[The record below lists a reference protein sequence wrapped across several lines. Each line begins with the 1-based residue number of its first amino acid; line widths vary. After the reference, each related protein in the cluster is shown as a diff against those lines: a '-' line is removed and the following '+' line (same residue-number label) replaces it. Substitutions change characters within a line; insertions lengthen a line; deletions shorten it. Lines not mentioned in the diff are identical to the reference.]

1 MSAKTYRKHPG
12 INPLH
17 LLAGVLATGL
27 SVPALL
33 RQSVPFPTYVPGA
46 QTDGSFVVASGQVIT
61 PAGTYVNLGTTTRAK
76 AIALNPTGNN
86 TAAVLQM
93 GAPQVVTVFNT
104 KTGAVLQTFKPT
116 IGAGGSSTGITYTP
130 DGKYL
135 LFSQDGDYGPSYFA
149 VASVS
154 ASGMLTNFANVAVP
168 IAVDSTGKFTNVT
181 CFGVRSHEGTAGA
194 TSQGRQPFGN
204 HRQLQYSLR
213 LLRFALLR
221 SGAYLLSHG
230 HRGLVGCHD
239 RIRSAGQQRHAGQD
253 HTGRDASQECGDSR
267 G

>member
-1 MSAKTYRKHPG
+1 MSRNHSRTYLLR
-12 INPLH
+12 PLAG
-17 LLAGVLATGL
+17 LLAVGL
-27 SVPALL
+27 SVPALA
-33 RQSVPFPTYVPGA
+33 QSTEFPTYVPGA
-46 QTDGSFVVASGQVIT
+46 ADERQLHRRTANHR
-61 PAGTYVNLGTTTRAK
+61 PRRYRVNLGNTTRAK

-104 KTGAVLQTFKPT
+104 TTGAVLQTFKPT

-181 CFGVRSHEGTAGA
+181 CFGVDYTK
-194 TSQGRQPFGN
+194 
-204 HRQLQYSLR
+204 
-213 LLRFALLR
+213 
-221 SGAYLLSHG
+221 
-230 HRGLVGCHD
+230 V
-239 RIRSAGQQRHAGQD
+239 QQRLQPEASVLREPQAASIFPAATPFRSSPIRRLPPIPWASRSRRMPRP
-253 HTGRDASQECGDSR
+253 HT
-267 G
+267 

>member
-1 MSAKTYRKHPG
+1 MSGNNPW
-12 INPLH
+12 INRMFVG
-17 LLAGVLATGL
+17 LLGAGL
-27 SVPALL
+27 SVPALA
-33 RQSVPFPTYVPGA
+33 QSTEFPTYVPGA
-46 QTDGSFVVASGQVIT
+46 QTNGSYIVASGQVIT

-76 AIALNPTGNN
+76 AIALNPTSNN

-104 KTGAVLQTFKPT
+104 KTGAVLQTFTPT
-116 IGAGGSSTGITYTP
+116 KGAGGSSTGITYTP

-181 CFGVRSHEGTAGA
+181 CFGTDITKVQQVLPPKGVS
-194 TSQGRQPFGN
+194 P
-204 HRQLQYSLR
+204 
-213 LLRFALLR
+213 
-221 SGAYLLSHG
+221 SGP
-230 HRGLVGCHD
+230 
-239 RIRSAGQQRHAGQD
+239 
-253 HTGRDASQECGDSR
+253 T
-267 G
+267 

>member
-1 MSAKTYRKHPG
+1 MLR
-12 INPLH
+12 PLAG
-17 LLAGVLATGL
+17 LLAAGL
-27 SVPALL
+27 SVPALA
-33 RQSVPFPTYVPGA
+33 QSDRFPTYAPGA
-46 QTDGSFVVASGQVIT
+46 QTNGSFIVASGQVIT

-168 IAVDSTGKFTNVT
+168 IAVDATGKFTNVT
-181 CFGVRSHEGTAGA
+181 CFGVDYTKVQQGLRPRASALREPQAASIFPAATPFRS
-194 TSQGRQPFGN
+194 SPIR
-204 HRQLQYSLR
+204 R
-213 LLRFALLR
+213 LLPIPWASR
-221 SGAYLLSHG
+221 S
-230 HRGLVGCHD
+230 R
-239 RIRSAGQQRHAGQD
+239 RMPRP
-253 HTGRDASQECGDSR
+253 HT
-267 G
+267 